1 MREEIFKNPRTFF
14 VIVLYCTKRRCS
26 EIDQQ
31 LKVKVEDVKPYSILK
46 KEMNC
51 KVKLARSYQILIL
64 LVDTIYLS
72 YLQIK

>member
-51 KVKLARSYQILIL
+51 KVKQEI
-64 LVDTIYLS
+64 
-72 YLQIK
+72 